1 MTIEWQ
7 TDEVELLST
16 ENIYQ
21 VEQGAANYFME
32 LLIDPTHSALKDSTE
47 IVSTHVDAKI
57 QTRKGSFFYLQSEI
71 HVSHVGNQGLSD
83 LASLLMFLTN
93 RNTTDSFFTAFDN
106 SVGLGIKIELLSFS
120 NEGDS
125 TLLTSLEAELAQAS
139 KYTKS
144 EKTLIIST
152 SLLAF
157 ALFVMSIIFIWI
169 AGGWMSL
176 RKQIK
181 VLIHREEEM
190 TRLTRQAELK
200 ENPTGE
206 TDEEEGGSQG
216 GDDITRF
223 TSASGI
229 LGVNPYYGRQGAH
242 GSALDGLGIKMTPAR
257 GTRDFNDMDSDIQTP
272 MSDATGFS
280 YTNAAPLGIT
290 SMRKL
295 MPAEGDDA
303 VTVSNSLAQL
313 GVKRLQY

>member
-1 MTIEWQ
+1 MTVEWK
-7 TDEVELLST
+7 TDDVELLSA
-16 ENIYQ
+16 ENIYLI
-21 VEQGAANYFME
+21 EQGAAKYFME
-32 LLIDPTHSALKDSTE
+32 LLMDPTHSALKDSTE
-47 IVSTHVDAKI
+47 IVRTHVDAKI
-57 QTRKGSFFYLQSEI
+57 QLQKSNFLYLQSEI

-83 LASLLMFLTN
+83 LAGLLMFLTS
-93 RNTTDSFFTAFDN
+93 RNTTDSLFTALDN
-106 SVGLGIKIELLSFS
+106 SVGLGIQIEMLSFT

-125 TLLTSLEAELAQAS
+125 TLLTSLEGELVQES

-144 EKTLIIST
+144 EKTLIVAT
-152 SLLAF
+152 SVLAF
-157 ALFVMSIIFIWI
+157 ALFVMSIILIWI

-190 TRLTRQAELK
+190 TRLTRQAEAELK

-206 TDEEEGGSQG
+206 TDEEEGG
-216 GDDITRF
+216 DDVTQF

-257 GTRDFNDMDSDIQTP
+257 GTRDFDDMDSDIQTP

-280 YTNAAPLGIT
+280 DTNRAPLGIT

-303 VTVSNSLAQL
+303 VTAVNSLAQL
-313 GVKRLQY
+313 GVKRLEY

>member
-1 MTIEWQ
+1 MTVEWQ

-16 ENIYQ
+16 ENIYMI
-21 VEQGAANYFME
+21 EQGAAKYFME

-47 IVSTHVDAKI
+47 IVSTHVVAKFLE
-57 QTRKGSFFYLQSEI
+57 RKSNFLYLHSEI

-83 LASLLMFLTN
+83 LASLFMFLTS
-93 RNTTDSFFTAFDN
+93 RNTTDSSFTALDN
-106 SVGLGIKIELLSFS
+106 SVGLGIKIEMLSFT

-125 TLLTSLEAELAQAS
+125 ALLTSLEGGLVQES

-144 EKTLIIST
+144 EKTLIVAT
-152 SLLAF
+152 SVLAF
-157 ALFVMSIIFIWI
+157 ALFVMSIILIWI

-181 VLIHREEEM
+181 VMIHREEEM
-190 TRLTRQAELK
+190 TRMTRQAELK

-206 TDEEEGGSQG
+206 TDQEESPGSP
-216 GDDITRF
+216 GDDDASRY
-223 TSASGI
+223 TSSSGI

-242 GSALDGLGIKMTPAR
+242 GSVLDGLGIKMTPAR

-280 YTNAAPLGIT
+280 DNNCAPLGIT

-295 MPAEGDDA
+295 MPADGD
-303 VTVSNSLAQL
+303 SLAHL
-313 GVKRLQY
+313 GVKRLEY